1 MSPMLFCRLTLAVLA
16 TAMTLSPAAA
26 ATLVPE
32 GNRHEAQ
39 PDIPHGSTKRTA
51 ATKSSFEAKYEKVF
65 RLLQN
70 DPKLRGKIRKV
81 SAKYGIDPLHMV
93 GAIVGEHT
101 YNVDAYDRLQ
111 TYYVKAVSYVSNDIS
126 FSYEGQ
132 SIADFV
138 QRPEFE
144 PCAAIKGSY
153 GLWNCRENVW
163 DSVFRGQTVDGV
175 VYPRNRFSAVFF
187 QPFYAGQTFGLGQLN
202 PLTALQMTDMVHRVS
217 GLPTIDASDGKEVY
231 RTIMD
236 PDLTLPYMAATLKN
250 SIEAYRR
257 IAGFDI
263 SNNPGLTA
271 TLYNTGDPEMRARA
285 LAAENEARMAAG
297 EPERLPEENYY
308 GWLINEKL
316 GELKTLF

>member
-1 MSPMLFCRLTLAVLA
+1 MLTARFALA
-16 TAMTLSPAAA
+16 TLVLLTGLVQATA

-32 GNRHEAQ
+32 GNRNEVQ
-39 PDIPHGSTKRTA
+39 PPIPYGSAKRTA

-111 TYYVKAVSYVSNDIS
+111 TYYVKAVSYVSEDIS

-132 SIADFV
+132 TIAEFV

-144 PCAAIKGSY
+144 DCAGTKGSHA
-153 GLWNCRENVW
+153 LWNCRENVW
-163 DSVFRGQTVDGV
+163 NRTFRGKTVDGV
-175 VYPRNRFSAVFF
+175 SYPRNRFSAVFF

-202 PLTALQMTDMVHRVS
+202 PLTALQMTDMVHRIS
-217 GLPTIDASDGKEVY
+217 GLPKLEASDGKEVY

-250 SIEAYRR
+250 SIDAYER

-263 SNNPGLTA
+263 SGNPGLTA
-271 TLYNTGDPEMRARA
+271 TLYNTGDPEARARA
-285 LAAENEARMAAG
+285 LAADNEARRAAG
-297 EPERLPEENYY
+297 EAERMPEENYY
-308 GWLINEKL
+308 GWLVNEKL